1 MFSERR
7 AIPIAKGGDAMKKFN
22 SFLSPLIQ
30 AYVAYQ
36 KASEHWDEVSYESNL
51 SLFDRYCHKQYPD
64 ATALTQEIVDN
75 WCRKRDTEKNN
86 SCRSR
91 IYVVVSFIRYLRK
104 RGKTDIREPEIPRK
118 ERRSYI
124 PHAFT
129 ETELKNFFYACD
141 NLLNEP
147 LSRAPRSRRIIIP
160 VFFRLLYSS
169 GIRTNEARLLRME
182 EVDLNQGILDI
193 RCSKGHAQHYVVLHD
208 SMLDIMKQ
216 YDALIRKQYPNR
228 VYFFPAEGGTFH
240 TRKWVQRSFLRM
252 WNKYNS
258 TSATAYELRH
268 HYATE
273 NINRWM
279 DEGFGF
285 DAKLLYLSK
294 SMGHSKLESTR
305 YYYSLVPG
313 LADILKDRTGRTFD
327 NIIPEV
333 GYEESN

>member
-1 MFSERR
+1 
-7 AIPIAKGGDAMKKFN
+7 MKKFN
-22 SFLSPLIQ
+22 SFLTPLIQ
-30 AYVAYQ
+30 AYIDYQ
-36 KASEHWDEVSYESNL
+36 KDSEHWNEASYEPNFL
-51 SLFDRYCHKQYPD
+51 LFDRYCQKQYPD
-64 ATALTQEIVDN
+64 TTVLSQEMVDN
-75 WCRKRDTEKNN
+75 WCRKRKTENNN

-91 IYVVVSFIRYLRK
+91 IYVVVSFIRYMRN
-104 RGKTDIREPEIPRK
+104 RGKTDIREPEIPMK

-147 LSRAPRSRRIIIP
+147 LSRVPRYRRITIP

-182 EVDLNQGILDI
+182 YVDLYQGILDI

-216 YDALIRKQYPNR
+216 YDAFIRKQYTAR
-228 VYFFPAEGGTFH
+228 TYFFPAGGDAFH
-240 TRKWVQRSFLRM
+240 TRKWVQRNFRRM
-252 WNKYNS
+252 WDKYNS
-258 TSATAYELRH
+258 IPANAYELRH
-268 HYATE
+268 NYATE

-294 SMGHSKLESTR
+294 SMGHTKLGSTR

-313 LADILKDRTGRTFD
+313 LAAILKDRTGRTFD
-327 NIIPEV
+327 NIVPEV
-333 GYEESN
+333 DYEESN